1 MCAYPMRIPLNN
13 ATKIPLCIN
22 CKYYIPPSG
31 NGIHYTKDKKMGF
44 CQKSG
49 TVHIVDGTIE
59 YENVELYRKYNC
71 KGTFYEDIDPS
82 VTPTE
87 SMDFMSY

>member
-1 MCAYPMRIPLNN
+1 MSRLPIRISLDNVN
-13 ATKIPLCIN
+13 RIPLCIN

-49 TVHIVDGTIE
+49 TVHVVDGSIE
-59 YENVELYRKYNC
+59 YVNVELYRKYDC
-71 KGTFYEDIDPS
+71 QGKFYEELDPS

-87 SMDFMSY
+87 SIDFMSY